1 MKIMKIFIEK
11 LFIYVVCL
19 SITLM
24 GELKCFA
31 GVVSS
36 SSGGGGGTGR
46 SVSSSGGEG
55 IGRSSSSAGGGGGI
69 YSSDPT
75 AYDEGAWESIQDY
88 YDYLDLNG
96 YEVPSD
102 NKIIDNVK
110 KSNVVNNN
118 VKSNNTKNTNSVF
131 INSSSIDIKDLQGY
145 VPVFVANIS
154 AGINENISGSMV
166 SNGINEK
173 FIITSKNGIST
184 SEYVK
189 NWVIIQK
196 ANGNQGWYYFDE
208 NGNMVTGFLNEK
220 DGNIYY
226 LIEKGENRGML
237 VVGQVIING
246 QIYNFSD
253 GNDGLPYGALK
264 K

>member
-1 MKIMKIFIEK
+1 MKIFIENF
-11 LFIYVVCL
+11 FIYVVCL

-24 GELKCFA
+24 GELNCFA

-36 SSGGGGGTGR
+36 SSGGGGG
-46 SVSSSGGEG
+46 
-55 IGRSSSSAGGGGGI
+55 IGRSSSSAGGGGGV

-118 VKSNNTKNTNSVF
+118 IKSDSKNINNFFV
-131 INSSSIDIKDLQGY
+131 NSSSIDIKDLQGY
-145 VPVFVANIS
+145 VPLFVANIS

-173 FIITSKNGIST
+173 FIITSKNGIPT

-189 NWVIIQK
+189 NWVTIK
-196 ANGNQGWYYFDE
+196 KENGNQGWYYFDE

-220 DGNIYY
+220 DGNTYY
-226 LIEKGENRGML
+226 LIETGENRGML

-253 GNDGLPYGALK
+253 GTDGLPYGALK